1 MSTDKARGKILIV
14 DDVELNRVMLAAI
27 LKEEFPILMAD
38 GGRQAIEQLE
48 EHHDEIAVVLLDL
61 IMADMDGYD
70 VLMTMKER
78 AWMEKIPV
86 LVISAESKVDVER
99 KCYELGVSD
108 FIHKPFDNAI
118 VKNRV
123 NNIVEL
129 FRYKN
134 DLEAKVEKQTEALK
148 KKNKLLA
155 KQAEKL
161 KESNTQIIDILGTV
175 VEFRNL
181 ESGEHIKRVKGF
193 TKILAEQAMQDYPEY
208 ELTPEKIEIIESASV
223 LHDISKIAIPD
234 GILLKPEKLT
244 KDEYEYMKSHTTR
257 GCEILNNI
265 KNIWN
270 ETYGKA
276 CYEICRHH
284 HERYDGKGYPD
295 GLAGEEIPISAQLV
309 GVADVYDA
317 LVSDRVYKKAYTKE
331 EAFRMIQAGEC
342 GVFSPKLMECF
353 GKVKDKF
360 EALADEQKN
369 K

>member
-193 TKILAEQAMQDYPEY
+193 TKILADRPCR
-208 ELTPEKIEIIESASV
+208 IIPNMS
-223 LHDISKIAIPD
+223 
-234 GILLKPEKLT
+234 
-244 KDEYEYMKSHTTR
+244 
-257 GCEILNNI
+257 
-265 KNIWN
+265 
-270 ETYGKA
+270 
-276 CYEICRHH
+276 
-284 HERYDGKGYPD
+284 
-295 GLAGEEIPISAQLV
+295 
-309 GVADVYDA
+309 
-317 LVSDRVYKKAYTKE
+317 
-331 EAFRMIQAGEC
+331 
-342 GVFSPKLMECF
+342 
-353 GKVKDKF
+353 
-360 EALADEQKN
+360 
-369 K
+369 